1 MLTPSSEIIQLLSTF
16 AVGMTAPTFANALVL
31 IYGTILAP
39 GRRTVASALRV
50 MGYSQEPNPGK
61 FHRVLSRASW
71 SPMQMSRWLLGLLV
85 DTFVPEGVALV
96 LLVDETLE
104 RRAGKKI
111 VYKGWFRDAVRSVGN
126 KVAISLGIRW
136 CCVCLL
142 VEVPWSSRAW
152 ALPFLAVPVLS
163 EKTCQRLKKTHHGGI
178 EWTIYLITRVR
189 AWYPHREIVL
199 IGDGGY
205 AAVELVAA
213 CQRLKVKL
221 VSRLRTD
228 AQLHAFP
235 GDQPAKKRGPK
246 PKKGQRLPSLKAV
259 SWDPKTIWCQ
269 NEVDWYGGQAKCIGY
284 RTGVCLWY
292 TPGHNPVP
300 IRWVLVRF
308 EETNKRTGKVSVHTA
323 VFFCSDAADTT
334 ITPEHILGSYVSR
347 WNIEVTF
354 EEIRAHLGLETQ
366 RHWSVRAIQRTTP
379 CLFGLF
385 SLVVLMA
392 QRLHPQTLPLQES
405 GWYSKEEATF
415 SDVLAAVRGHLW
427 DARNNTY
434 SHKTGQTILIPTDLW
449 QQVQQVLAYAA

>member
-16 AVGMTAPTFANALVL
+16 AAAMTAPTFANALVL

-50 MGYSQEPNPGK
+50 MGYGEEPNPSK
-61 FHRVLSRASW
+61 FHRVLSRSHW
-71 SPMQMSRWLLGLLV
+71 SPMQMSRLLLGLLV
-85 DTFVPEGVALV
+85 DTFVPEGAALT

-104 RRAGKKI
+104 RRTGKKI
-111 VYKGWFRDAVRSVGN
+111 GYKGWFRDAVRSVGN
-126 KVAISLGIRW
+126 KVALSVGIRW

-142 VEVPWSSRAW
+142 VAVPWSSRPW
-152 ALPFLAVPVLS
+152 ALPFMAVPVLS
-163 EKTCQRLKKTHHGGI
+163 EKTCQRLKKTHRGGI
-178 EWTIYLITRVR
+178 WWTISLLEKVR

-228 AQLHAFP
+228 AQLHAFVAE
-235 GDQPAKKRGPK
+235 QPTSKRGPK
-246 PKKGQRLPSLKAV
+246 PKKGERLRSLAAV
-259 SWDPKTIWCQ
+259 FADPARIWCQ
-269 NEVDWYGGQAKCIGY
+269 TEVPWYGGPIKQVDYC
-284 RTGVCLWY
+284 TGVCLWY
-292 TPGHNPVP
+292 TPRQNPVP
-300 IRWVLVRF
+300 IRWVLVRY
-308 EETNKRTGKVSVHTA
+308 EETNKRTGKVTVHA
-323 VFFCSDAADTT
+323 AALFCSDVEDTAL
-334 ITPEHILGSYVSR
+334 TPEEIIGCYVSR

-366 RHWSVRAIQRTTP
+366 RHWSVRAIERTTP

-392 QRLHPQTLPLQES
+392 QRLHPQTLPLQTS
-405 GWYSKEEATF
+405 RWYSKEEATF
-415 SDVLAAVRGHLW
+415 SDVLAAVRAHLW
-427 DARNNTY
+427 SAKN
-434 SHKTGQTILIPTDLW
+434 KTHSPEIGQTILIPRELW